1 MRTKDTEQSRWSREN
16 VAMRTRDAAVARRAG
31 VSQRGFCAGTGT
43 RGHAPRSTLRDWE
56 ARRRRLEA
64 MRPAGLVAFLESVE
78 GAAFLSTLV
87 TALHLVIGLDLGAG
101 VGAITRILELVGLAS
116 FVANS
121 TRWHQGYAEHVE
133 GAVRSFGREERV
145 RMFAAMKP
153 KRITPC
159 ENETFFPSG
168 QICLVGIEP
177 VSTFIVKETFVTH
190 REAPRPGRTDLNPRH
205 RRQ

>member
-1 MRTKDTEQSRWSREN
+1 MISVGVTGRRPGSRSCDVRYAELRRSRQ
-16 VAMRTRDAAVARRAG
+16 RAG
-31 VSQRGFCAGTGT
+31 AAG
-43 RGHAPRSTLRDWE
+43 D
-56 ARRRRLEA
+56 
-64 MRPAGLVAFLESVE
+64 
-78 GAAFLSTLV
+78 
-87 TALHLVIGLDLGAG
+87 
-101 VGAITRILELVGLAS
+101 
-116 FVANS
+116 
-121 TRWHQGYAEHVE
+121 
-133 GAVRSFGREERV
+133 VRSFGREERV